1 MLLIVDMMAED
12 WMYLSVDAERNV
24 MIKQAQIARFI
35 TIGGYFI
42 TTIAFIM
49 VIVFPSFGLHF
60 RLLTNLTDSGRV
72 LPLQAYYFY
81 DTDKSPQFEL
91 TLATQ
96 FISMFFSIII
106 YISVDAFFM
115 LTIFHICS
123 QLKNFRYRLLNL
135 VLYND
140 FNNAL
145 RRVVETHLRIIR
157 FLCNNYDMTF

>member
-1 MLLIVDMMAED
+1 MSLMVNMMAED

-42 TTIAFIM
+42 TTTAFIM
-49 VIVFPSFGLHF
+49 VIVFPSFGFHF
-60 RLLTNLTDSGRV
+60 RLITNLTDSGRI
-72 LPLQAYYFY
+72 LPLQTYYFY
-81 DTDKSPQFEL
+81 DTDKSPQYEL
-91 TLATQ
+91 TLITQ
-96 FISMFFSIII
+96 FISMFLNATI
-106 YISVDAFFM
+106 YMSVDTFLM

-140 FNNAL
+140 FKNAL
-145 RRVVETHLRIIR
+145 RTVVKTHLRLIR
-157 FLCNNYDMTF
+157 FLQNLL